1 MFLPW
6 TQNVNAKGYVTTRYP
21 EQRPQSV
28 QSVIAG
34 RIESWYV
41 KEGDYVEQGDTIIYI
56 SEVKSEYFDPDLL
69 DRTAEQLS
77 AKGQSVEAY
86 QEKIH
91 ALDRQFS
98 ALEQGLVLK
107 RDQIRNKIDQ
117 ATNKVSI
124 DSIDLVAGRV
134 NLDIAINQL
143 ERTQQLFDK
152 GLKTLS
158 ELQEKENKAQSSK
171 AKVEVYERKL
181 TNQRTDLVQLQI
193 ELLAVEQ
200 EYGDKL
206 NKSRSERQSA
216 VSAMLESMAATSKLQ
231 NQWSTYNQRQQF
243 YYVTA
248 PQDGYITQ
256 TLKKGLGETIK
267 EGASIATIMPKSIDL
282 ALELY
287 LKPQDIPLL
296 ENGDLATLRFDGW
309 PAIIITG
316 WPQASTGVFRGEIV
330 AIDRFISEN
339 GLYRILISPDLDD
352 RDWPE
357 KLRVGT
363 GASAFILLGEVPV
376 WYEIW
381 RQLNGFPPDF
391 YKEKDAGEDLKTK
404 APLKSVK

>member
-86 QEKIH
+86 QEKID

-171 AKVEVYERKL
+171 AKVEVLERKL
-181 TNQRTDLVQLQI
+181 TNQRTGLVQLQI

-352 RDWPE
+352 RDWPG

>member
-41 KEGDYVEQGDTIIYI
+41 KEGDYVEQGDTISCI

-86 QEKIH
+86 QEKID

-98 ALEQGLVLK
+98 ALEKGLVLK
-107 RDQIRNKIDQ
+107 RDQIKNKIDQ

-171 AKVEVYERKL
+171 AKVEVLERKL